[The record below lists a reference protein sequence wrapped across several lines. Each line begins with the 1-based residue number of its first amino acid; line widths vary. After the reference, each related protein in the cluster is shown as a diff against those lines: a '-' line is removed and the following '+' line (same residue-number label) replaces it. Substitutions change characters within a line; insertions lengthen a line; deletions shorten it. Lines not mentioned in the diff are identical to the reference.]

1 MGTRS
6 TLAWDQQGNRINL
19 GLRSHWDKNNTCT
32 RTSGA
37 REQHVHENNM
47 CMRTTCALEQHV
59 HENNTCT
66 RTTHAQEQHVH
77 GIRMNMSTRST
88 HASVAVTQLKVDLKA
103 KVGHVLVQVTRHF
116 LMETAG

>member
-32 RTSGA
+32 RTLGA

-47 CMRTTCALEQHV
+47 
-59 HENNTCT
+59 CT

>member
-37 REQHVHENNM
+37 REQQVHENNTCTRTSGAREQHVHENNM
-47 CMRTTCALEQHV
+47 CMRTTCARDQNEHEHEINTCLGSRKQDQPEQHV
-59 HENNTCT
+59 HKNKLQHMHKNN
-66 RTTHAQEQHVH
+66 
-77 GIRMNMSTRST
+77 MYMSGST
-88 HASVAVTQLKVDLKA
+88 
-103 KVGHVLVQVTRHF
+103 
-116 LMETAG
+116 